1 MKKITAM
8 ASIFLMGCASVP
20 NLKEVDLSI
29 TGLEMEFYPSSPSQE
44 DRSIFDYSADIDQ
57 IYNTKKNEQKLV
69 NLPELMPMTKK

>member
-1 MKKITAM
+1 
-8 ASIFLMGCASVP
+8 
-20 NLKEVDLSI
+20 
-29 TGLEMEFYPSSPSQE
+29 PSQE